1 MLFVDISAHISLHKG
16 TWYEGYS
23 IDFDPTCGK
32 VARWVVT
39 SKSWPPGHGDLCDL
53 HSSFAGRTGRPRL
66 VIPLP
71 LKKMEQLNNTFC
83 HFPTNSSN
91 NTSHSASKC
100 SSPVKVL
107 SCPPAKGAQSFWPR
121 IKMAMHLIP
130 YKRLKFRHWS
140 PDMRKAPFIG
150 RAGRRRKYGN
160 KTQGLSSRDVIQFNI
175 GDSTRT

>member
-1 MLFVDISAHISLHKG
+1 MDGDACLYSPKESVTLVCSVSTRLVRLCRNYSLVIMLFVDISAHISLHKG

-23 IDFDPTCGK
+23 IDSVPTCGK

-53 HSSFAGRTGRPRL
+53 HSSFAWRTGRPSL

-91 NTSHSASKC
+91 NTSHSASQC

-107 SCPPAKGAQSFWPR
+107 SCPQAKGAQSFL
-121 IKMAMHLIP
+121 AQ
-130 YKRLKFRHWS
+130 
-140 PDMRKAPFIG
+140 
-150 RAGRRRKYGN
+150 N
-160 KTQGLSSRDVIQFNI
+160 KNG
-175 GDSTRT
+175 